1 MNIGRRTARIVG
13 VSFIVATVTSSLGV
27 VLLGSIL
34 DAPDYLI
41 NVYPNGTQVIIG
53 VLFLLVNCAAV
64 VVIPAMLFPIL
75 KKQNE
80 GLALGYVGY
89 RIIESVILIVG
100 SVSPLSLIT
109 LSQEFV
115 GAGAPDASHFLT
127 LGNALLAAHDWTI
140 LLSVDI
146 VFPLGAL
153 VFYSLS
159 YRSRL
164 VPRWLSGWGFV
175 GAALWLAVGLLRLF
189 GASLPLVLSL
199 PIFVQELV
207 LGVWLIVRGF
217 NPSAI
222 TSPSARQD

>member
-1 MNIGRRTARIVG
+1 

-41 NVYPNGTQVIIG
+41 NVYPNRTQVIIG
-53 VLFLLVNCAAV
+53 VLLLLVNCAAV
-64 VVIPAMLFPIL
+64 VVIPVMLFPIL
-75 KKQNE
+75 KKHNE
-80 GLALGYVGY
+80 ALALGYVGC
-89 RIIESVILIVG
+89 RIIESVILTVG

-109 LSQEFV
+109 LSQEFA
-115 GAGAPDASHFLT
+115 GARAPDASHSLAV
-127 LGNALLAAHDWTI
+127 GSALLAARDWTI

-164 VPRWLSGWGFV
+164 MPRWLSGWGFV

-189 GASLPLVLSL
+189 GASVQLVLSL

-217 NPSAI
+217 NRSAI
-222 TSPSARQD
+222 PSQTSEGP